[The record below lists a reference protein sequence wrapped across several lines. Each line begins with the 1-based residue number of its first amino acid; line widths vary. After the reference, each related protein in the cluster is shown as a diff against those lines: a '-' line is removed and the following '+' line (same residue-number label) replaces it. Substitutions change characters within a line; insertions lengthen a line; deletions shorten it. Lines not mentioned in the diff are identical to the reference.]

1 MARQLKLFSAAFG
14 VSFLGSLPVG
24 TLTASVTS
32 YVLND
37 NIWGAIEFGIAA
49 ILIETIVVRLALVI
63 VDRLTRYTRLFRVLS
78 AVMCVAI
85 LVLAYN
91 TLKAAFHMR
100 GFSDVLPLV
109 GFNPFFSGMVLSLLN
124 PMHLPFWMGWT
135 AVLKKR
141 EILQR
146 STKSYNIYI
155 AAIGTGTALCF
166 VIYGI
171 IGNLLTG
178 IFKQQHNFIN
188 WVLGATLLFTG
199 LLLAY
204 KLITNRISLKNRL
217 SPIAEVKRRN

>member
-1 MARQLKLFSAAFG
+1 MATQLKLFSAAFC

-24 TLTASVTS
+24 TLTANVTS

-37 NIWGAIEFGIAA
+37 NAWGAIEFSIAA
-49 ILIETIVVRLALVI
+49 ILIETIIVRLALVI
-63 VDRLTRYTRLFRVLS
+63 VDRLTRFTWLFRVLS
-78 AVMCVAI
+78 AIMCVAI
-85 LVLAYN
+85 LVLAYK
-91 TLKAAFHMR
+91 TLQAAFHMR
-100 GFSDVLPLV
+100 SFNDVLPLV

-141 EILQR
+141 EILQSSAR
-146 STKSYNIYI
+146 SYNIYI
-155 AAIGTGTALCF
+155 AAIGAGTALCF
-166 VIYGI
+166 IVYGL

-178 IFKQQHNFIN
+178 VFKQQHNFIN

-204 KLITNRISLKNRL
+204 KLIANRMSLKNEIKYNGQ
-217 SPIAEVKRRN
+217 SKAS